1 MMCIMT
7 QTTPCATGNE
17 CKVPR
22 QRQAVLD
29 RDDLTEEQK
38 QTQLAKLSESC
49 DHRSH
54 PDDWFEDPG
63 VGYATPA
70 YWRRERAKFLCLKEC
85 PVRLQC
91 LAEGFKPE
99 NMGHG
104 TYGGHFVEERELIV
118 AEIKRRRGDTDEGTD
133 APGVP
138 ASAGPQEQA
147 ASAEA

>member
-1 MMCIMT
+1 MCIMT
-7 QTTPCATGNE
+7 KTTPCATGNE

-22 QRQAVLD
+22 QRQTVLD

-38 QTQLAKLSESC
+38 RTQLAKLSESC
-49 DHRSH
+49 GHRSH

-85 PVRLQC
+85 PVRMDC

-99 NMGHG
+99 NMDHG
-104 TYGGHFVEERELIV
+104 TYGGHFVEERQLIV
-118 AEIKRRRGDTDEGTD
+118 AEIKRRRGEIDEGTD
-133 APGVP
+133 ASGVS

>member
-1 MMCIMT
+1 MT

-22 QRQAVLD
+22 QRQALLD
-29 RDDLTEEQK
+29 RDDLTEVERASK
-38 QTQLAKLSESC
+38 IAKLSESC

-70 YWRRERAKFLCLKEC
+70 YWRRERAKFLCLTEC

-91 LAEGFKPE
+91 LAKGFEPE
-99 NMGHG
+99 NMDHG
-104 TYGGHFVEERELIV
+104 TYGGHFVEERQLIV
-118 AEIKRRRGDTDEGTD
+118 AEIQRRRGEINEGTD
-133 APGVP
+133 APGVS
-138 ASAGPQEQA
+138 ASTGPEEQA
-147 ASAEA
+147 APSEA